1 MAICAGLVWEHEKL
15 EQKYLSNVS
24 DVFEIQSK
32 VSYWSLII
40 LIPDAVQEFFISL
53 SLLMVLDRLIHVA
66 FSSAKGLSENWV
78 FAERLSVMVVIC
90 LSIASVLSCVASSV
104 YIAEK
109 IPLDRKFSSAVRLNM
124 SASRQTISQQ
134 LQKIHS
140 KLDFTESISDI
151 CESVAL
157 VYMIFCFVSVFCFCY
172 RRIEFINEQAFS
184 RSRARQLANQTREL
198 SEKSPQ
204 GNGSTP
210 DSVALKTDTCLSSN
224 TESSIRISCNTLKIV
239 EQMKQVRRQI
249 VVTVLVVFA
258 ALIVVAVVLI
268 LDAAS
273 GIEANDDECG
283 DDAWSFFQNE
293 DPDVRV
299 CLPCSNVNLLIQDWM
314 EVAPHFLVLTT
325 CFPLPL
331 ALMVALWGMTS
342 PLMRKILFSSRWANN
357 DFDEPVVS

>member
-1 MAICAGLVWEHEKL
+1 
-15 EQKYLSNVS
+15 
-24 DVFEIQSK
+24 
-32 VSYWSLII
+32 
-40 LIPDAVQEFFISL
+40 
-53 SLLMVLDRLIHVA
+53 
-66 FSSAKGLSENWV
+66 
-78 FAERLSVMVVIC
+78 
-90 LSIASVLSCVASSV
+90 
-104 YIAEK
+104 
-109 IPLDRKFSSAVRLNM
+109 
-124 SASRQTISQQ
+124 
-134 LQKIHS
+134 
-140 KLDFTESISDI
+140 
-151 CESVAL
+151 
-157 VYMIFCFVSVFCFCY
+157 
-172 RRIEFINEQAFS
+172 
-184 RSRARQLANQTREL
+184 
-198 SEKSPQ
+198 
-204 GNGSTP
+204 
-210 DSVALKTDTCLSSN
+210 
-224 TESSIRISCNTLKIV
+224 
-239 EQMKQVRRQI
+239 MKQVRRQI